1 MFVIKWLVRYWK
13 EWEKHSDKSERERE
27 GGEGRGQDRTGQDR
41 QTDRKKGYRDRQRE
55 REKENCVLI
64 LILTTLKHYTICYR
78 GFYLALSESRGLEFK
93 APTVLIKRLVFVP
106 NKQVWVFS
114 IRVGKNWQILTQYTT
129 QTRMTWPNF
138 KLRV

>member
-27 GGEGRGQDRTGQDR
+27 GGEGTGQDRTDR
-41 QTDRKKGYRDRQRE
+41 QTERRDRDRQRE

-64 LILTTLKHYTICYR
+64 LILTNLKYYTICYR

-93 APTVLIKRLVFVP
+93 APTVPIKRLVFVP